1 MRLQRLCRFTVL
13 LHLPRYSLVPWPPL
27 TVVQLRSLIT
37 CNSLVLDKED
47 KKLEIAI
54 KKMVLEK
61 PAQAAGSQA
70 PGNDMSE
77 LKKMVADLSKKDE
90 LSSKKVCNGLY
101 RLLCVC
107 GGHLSLTRPLLES
120 LLTGLVEA
128 GWQEVS
134 ATFGLCFG
142 MDSASASPVSRFGL
156 YDFSELYDLDWTLF
170 ATTCCF
176 LCLSFLPSILL
187 NRCLVQLVQLCCVV
201 YELSTSSPKFNIF
214 DYTTYPDLVVRV
226 EQDFLFMLLS
236 RFAPEWLLGS
246 RRFTNRLHSNLEIEV
261 PKMVVDTFSAGLKY
275 LSPIAIKTSLVKESW
290 TEFCNRAL
298 KSWARGYHEIPNDD
312 HDRENDSDYDPFY
325 HIPIPFKLSSHV
337 LPFEG
342 KPDKSIM
349 RILQAGWRELNSLL
363 SNVPI
368 LDRNNRS
375 IEVESKD
382 VLKWC
387 FTEDVL
393 VKSTD
398 KNLGTALVSV
408 T

>member
-1 MRLQRLCRFTVL
+1 
-13 LHLPRYSLVPWPPL
+13 
-27 TVVQLRSLIT
+27 
-37 CNSLVLDKED
+37 
-47 KKLEIAI
+47 
-54 KKMVLEK
+54 
-61 PAQAAGSQA
+61 
-70 PGNDMSE
+70 
-77 LKKMVADLSKKDE
+77 
-90 LSSKKVCNGLY
+90 
-101 RLLCVC
+101 
-107 GGHLSLTRPLLES
+107 
-120 LLTGLVEA
+120 
-128 GWQEVS
+128 
-134 ATFGLCFG
+134 

-176 LCLSFLPSILL
+176 LCLSFPPSILL
-187 NRCLVQLVQLCCVV
+187 NRHLVRLVQLCCVV

-236 RFAPEWLLGS
+236 RFAPEWLLSS

-342 KPDKSIM
+342 KPDKSIVH
-349 RILQAGWRELNSLL
+349 ILQAGWRELNSLL

-368 LDRNNRS
+368 LDRNN
-375 IEVESKD
+375 
-382 VLKWC
+382 
-387 FTEDVL
+387 
-393 VKSTD
+393 
-398 KNLGTALVSV
+398 
-408 T
+408 